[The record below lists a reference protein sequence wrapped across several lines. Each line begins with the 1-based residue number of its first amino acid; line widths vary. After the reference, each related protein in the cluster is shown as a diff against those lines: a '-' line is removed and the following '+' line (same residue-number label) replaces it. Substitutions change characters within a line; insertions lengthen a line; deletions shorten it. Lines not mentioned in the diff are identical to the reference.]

1 MKAYGLARIGRDVEL
16 RRTPKGEAVIS
27 LSLGFKWGAKGDDGN
42 RKTEWVDASLWGK
55 QAEALAPYLKKGGLV
70 SVTID
75 DLHIETY
82 QGKNGEGKKLAGRVS
97 GIELAGSS
105 QNIKQESQP
114 VPVQRRV
121 PVAPRPDPE
130 FEPDDIPFQHFDN
143 YLTVFT

>member
-27 LSLGFKWGAKGDDGN
+27 LSLAFTWGAKGDDGN

-55 QAEALAPYLKKGGLV
+55 QAEALEPYLKKGGLV

-105 QNIKQESQP
+105 QNIKSENQLA
-114 VPVQRRV
+114 PVQRRA
-121 PVAPRPDPE
+121 PVSPRREVD
-130 FEPDDIPFQHFDN
+130 FSDMDDDIPF
-143 YLTVFT
+143 

>member
-16 RRTPKGEAVIS
+16 RRTPEGDAVIN
-27 LSLGFKWGAKGDDGN
+27 LSLAFSWGKKGNDGN
-42 RKTEWVDASLWGK
+42 RQTEWVDASLWGK
-55 QAEALAPYLKKGGLV
+55 QAEALEPYLKKGGLV

-105 QNIKQESQP
+105 QNIKSENQLA
-114 VPVQRRV
+114 PVQRSA
-121 PVAPRPDPE
+121 PVSPRREVD
-130 FEPDDIPFQHFDN
+130 FSDMDDDIPF
-143 YLTVFT
+143 